1 MVAGM
6 ALAQCGSGTSGTNC
20 NSPLN
25 VSGSTAA
32 QSSVLLTDNGA
43 DPPAPAP
50 SQYWL
55 SVSSGTI
62 RLSANGQPYLLPG
75 MPTNYV
81 LTAQAGAAFSQSV
94 AAGVIGYSP
103 ALTQIDMTL
112 PQQVRLV
119 VSNSASTP
127 SCKVQAQY
135 YDGTSWVNLTNTV
148 VLSGA
153 VYTRRRGHLCQ
164 ALPTGTIRSGW
175 QSATQEPVQ
184 QVWLFAPRCCNLGEF
199 NERLK
204 QSARVLIARKHPRL
218 RPSAIWR
225 ARNPG
230 SALSSPRFDSPLF
243 KARA

>member
-1 MVAGM
+1 MKQVIIVMFMATGI

-32 QSSVLLTDNGA
+32 QSSVGLTDNGA

-50 SQYWL
+50 TQYWL
-55 SVSSGTI
+55 SISSGTI

-153 VYTRRRGHLCQ
+153 GVHTTTW
-164 ALPTGTIRSGW
+164 ASLPTTANGDYQIRLAISNTGTSSTSVALRT
-175 QSATQEPVQ
+175 A
-184 QVWLFAPRCCNLGEF
+184 
-199 NERLK
+199 
-204 QSARVLIARKHPRL
+204 VLQFR
-218 RPSAIWR
+218 
-225 ARNPG
+225 
-230 SALSSPRFDSPLF
+230 
-243 KARA
+243 